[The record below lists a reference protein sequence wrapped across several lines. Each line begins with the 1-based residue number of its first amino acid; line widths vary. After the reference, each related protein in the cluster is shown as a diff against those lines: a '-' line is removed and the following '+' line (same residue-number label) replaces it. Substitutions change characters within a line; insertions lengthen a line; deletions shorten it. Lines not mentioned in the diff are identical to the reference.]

1 MNRQSPCARRA
12 CVALFLLVAS
22 LALPRTAGACSMC
35 RCSDP
40 VFSAL
45 GEGLYSYGGFQVA
58 LDWARLNQSQGAGEN
73 LEAQVRNSL
82 VATVS
87 YGWHERLTL
96 VAQVPYTFN
105 HLTENG
111 EEQTADGLG
120 DPAFYLYVRLWSS
133 EFSGGLGRRAWIS
146 AVVAVKTPWGK
157 NDVTANGE
165 RLDEHVQ
172 PGTGA
177 TNLTGGLS
185 GLYLLDAKSSLY
197 ASVAYTGT
205 GRNDFGYK
213 YGDNVQANLVYD
225 RKLTDWID
233 GLVELNFLD
242 AKRDQIDAAGVP
254 DPDTGGQT
262 LYVTPR
268 VGVSIFRGLV
278 ARAAVQ
284 IPVWEH
290 LNGIQDV
297 KPAFTAGLT
306 YVF

>member
-1 MNRQSPCARRA
+1 LNWQSLPARRA
-12 CVALFLLVAS
+12 RAVMSFVMLS
-22 LALPRTAGACSMC
+22 LALPRTAAACSMC

-45 GEGLYSYGGFQVA
+45 GEGLYTYGGFQVA
-58 LDWARLNQSQGAGEN
+58 LDWTRLDQSQGAGES
-73 LEAQVRNSL
+73 LEEQVRNSM

-87 YGWHERLTL
+87 YGWRERLTF

-105 HLTENG
+105 HLTADG
-111 EEQTADGLG
+111 EVQTADGLG

-133 EFSGGLGRRAWIS
+133 RFSSGLGRRAWIS
-146 AVVAVKTPWGK
+146 ATVGVKTPWGK
-157 NDVTANGE
+157 NDVTQYGQ

-177 TNLTGGLS
+177 TNISGGLS
-185 GLYLLDAKSSLY
+185 GLYLLDENSSLY
-197 ASVAYTGT
+197 ASAAYTGT
-205 GRNDFGYK
+205 GRNQFGYK

-225 RKLTDWID
+225 RKLTDWLD
-233 GLVELNFLD
+233 GVVELNFLD
-242 AKRDQIDAAGVP
+242 AKRDQFDSEGVP
-254 DPDTGGQT
+254 DPSTGGQT
-262 LYVTPR
+262 LYITPR
-268 VGVSIFRGLV
+268 VGVNIVRGLV

-284 IPVWEH
+284 IPVWEN